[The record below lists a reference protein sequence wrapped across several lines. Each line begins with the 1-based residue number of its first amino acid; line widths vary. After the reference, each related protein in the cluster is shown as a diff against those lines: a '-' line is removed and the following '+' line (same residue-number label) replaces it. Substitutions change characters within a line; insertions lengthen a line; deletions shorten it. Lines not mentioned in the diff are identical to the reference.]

1 MTVDLRQIPLT
12 LLKPTEHNPRRIRP
26 DDPKLAELAASIKAS
41 SQLQPGIA
49 RPHPKQKGCFELLAG
64 CRRWWGCQMAGL
76 ETMDVIVKD
85 LDDKTARDVTVLEN
99 LQRDELSPLEE
110 ASGIQMLVEAGHG
123 YEDISS
129 RIGKSVKWIKRRAQ
143 LTNLIPAWVARAE
156 KLKLGPPQ
164 LELIA
169 RYDLDMQTKLLEE
182 MGDWDL
188 SGRNSMESIRR
199 TISTIVS
206 ELRLAPWKLSDA
218 TLAPKAG
225 SCDDCTKRSDRNP
238 ELFDDLPQAKGK
250 PCAQCLDPAC
260 WLVKMEAHMA
270 RASVELK
277 QKHPNLVQ
285 VSSHCSPEPGATKVI
300 GERDYQEVSKS
311 QPGAVPGLLV
321 DGEKQGRVIWV
332 KLNQLAKS
340 RAEASSK
347 AAKAKASGEPVK
359 SMEERRAAL
368 ESRRKALAIDHLRDA
383 IGKVKSVPTLS
394 LKDVAQVASIFG
406 TSERADHFT
415 KSTWNDLD
423 KASKASE
430 DEIRD
435 GLLRCVLPVFIRRL
449 VIYQTSEADIKWVE
463 AEKISKLLVI
473 DLRKLK
479 ADADLDIPEPKSWA
493 KEAPAKVTKKASK
506 S

>member
-26 DDPKLAELAASIKAS
+26 DDPKLSELAASIKAS
-41 SQLQPGIA
+41 TQLQPGIA

-64 CRRWWGCQMAGL
+64 CRRWWACQMAGL

-99 LQRDELSPLEE
+99 LQRDDLSPLEE

-123 YEDISS
+123 YDDISS

-143 LTNLIPAWVARAE
+143 LTNLIPAWITRAE

-182 MGDWDL
+182 LGDWDL
-188 SGRNSMESIRR
+188 SGRNSVESIRR
-199 TISTIVS
+199 TISMIVS

-218 TLAPKAG
+218 NLAPKAG

-260 WLVKMEAHMA
+260 WLVKMNAHMD

-285 VSSHCSPEPGATKVI
+285 VSSHYSPESGASKVI
-300 GERDYQEVSKS
+300 GERDYEEVSKS
-311 QPGAVPGLLV
+311 KPGAVPGILV

-332 KLNQLAKS
+332 KLNQLAKG

-347 AAKAKASGEPVK
+347 AATAKAAGEPVK
-359 SMEERRAAL
+359 SMAERRAAL
-368 ESRRKALAIDHLRDA
+368 ESRRKALALDHLRDA
-383 IGKVKSVPTLS
+383 
-394 LKDVAQVASIFG
+394 
-406 TSERADHFT
+406 
-415 KSTWNDLD
+415 LD
-423 KASKASE
+423 KAKVPAVLDTDTALALLATFGTEFHYDRRDPKQWTQLELLSKA
-430 DEIRD
+430 
-435 GLLRCVLPVFIRRL
+435 GQLRRVERAVESLIPVLRHRL
-449 VIYQTSEADIKWVE
+449 VIYQTSEAEE
-463 AEKISKLLVI
+463 AWGEAKLIAELMDI
-473 DLRKLK
+473 DLSKLK